1 MFSFGSGV
9 LLGVRTDITGSTPV
23 NFGLVQEV
31 DIDVAFT
38 NKMLYGQNQFPV
50 AVGRGTAKVTGKAKM
65 ARISGLAMASLFY
78 GVVPQAGQLA
88 TSFAEAAVVPA
99 ATPFTVTAANAATF
113 VDDYGPIY
121 AATGL
126 PFEKVTGTPTIGQ
139 YSVTSAG
146 VYTFAAADAGAAL
159 LLNYTYTI
167 TATGQQFTVASQ
179 LLGSQPFF
187 QAQFYTTYEGV
198 PMNVKIKKA
207 VSAKL
212 TFQTK
217 LEDFVIPEI
226 DFDILA
232 DAAGNVF
239 EYSFGEV
246 S

>member
-9 LLGVRTDITGSTPV
+9 LLGVRTDIANATPV

-65 ARISGLAMASLFY
+65 ARISGLAMASLFF
-78 GVVPQAGQLA
+78 GATPTPGQLA
-88 TSFAEAAVVPA
+88 TAFAEAAVIPA
-99 ATPFTVTAANAATF
+99 ATPFTVTAANAATW

-126 PFEKVTGTPTIGQ
+126 PFERVASAPTIGQ
-139 YSVTSAG
+139 YTVAAG
-146 VYTFAAADAGAAL
+146 VYTFAAADEGAAI

-167 TATGQQFTVASQ
+167 TSTGQQFTVASQ

-187 QAQFYTTYEGV
+187 QAQFFSTYDNV
-198 PMNVKIKKA
+198 PISIKIKKA

-217 LEDFVIPEI
+217 LEDFVIPEM